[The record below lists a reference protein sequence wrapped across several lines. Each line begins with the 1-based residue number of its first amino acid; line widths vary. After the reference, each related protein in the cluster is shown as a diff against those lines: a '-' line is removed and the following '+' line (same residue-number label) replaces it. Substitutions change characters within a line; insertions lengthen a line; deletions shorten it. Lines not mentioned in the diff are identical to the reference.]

1 MGWTGLPINS
11 RLNTTEI
18 NQIIDDALW
27 SPDYRIIDRSGW
39 NGWDHQH
46 LLAELN
52 PDVKP
57 EEPARRLIIVAL
69 ARQSKNELRYKI
81 MDETEGPNQIDCP
94 LRILDAADLY
104 PPGGGYAAQW
114 REQCRQHHTEVR
126 QINGILKAIEENP
139 RYADRRLML
148 RSGKVVHYRK
158 VRQKQRNVKAYH
170 EAGDHQLY
178 FLKLDNVDVPRTLAL
193 REQNTATVA

>member
-1 MGWTGLPINS
+1 MGWTGLPVNG

-18 NQIIDDALW
+18 NQIIDDALR

-39 NGWDHQH
+39 AGWDHQY

-57 EEPARRLIIVAL
+57 KDPTRRLIIVAL
-69 ARQSKNELRYKI
+69 ARCTKTELRYKI
-81 MDETEGPNQIDCP
+81 MDESEGPNQTDCP
-94 LRILDAADLY
+94 LRILNAADLY
-104 PPGGGYAAQW
+104 PPPRGYAAQW
-114 REQCRQHHTEVR
+114 RERCRQHHTEVR

-139 RYADRRLML
+139 LEADRRLVL
-148 RSGKVVHYRK
+148 RSGKVVHYQK

-170 EAGDHQLY
+170 ETGDRQLY
-178 FLKLDNVDVPRTLAL
+178 FLRLDDVDVPATVTL
-193 REQNTATVA
+193 REQNADAVA